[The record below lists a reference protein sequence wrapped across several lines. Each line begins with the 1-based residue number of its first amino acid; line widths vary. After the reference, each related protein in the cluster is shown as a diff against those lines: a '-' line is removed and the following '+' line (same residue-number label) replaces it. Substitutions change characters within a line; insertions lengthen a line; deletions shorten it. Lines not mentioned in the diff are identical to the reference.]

1 MSHDAWCVT
10 ARSCVT
16 QVRQVESERS
26 RASELEELAEERA
39 TRIGMLEQVQCRCH
53 TSQARRAVTPML
65 RKALDHGKP
74 LVMAHS

>member
-39 TRIGMLEQVQCRCH
+39 TRIGMLEQVWRCH
-53 TSQARRAVTPML
+53 MSQARRAVTPML